1 MVAQDNPHQA
11 PLKDSEEAAALRYT
25 VAALRLLGSLGIG
38 GGFAGAVI
46 ELLWHPNSPSL
57 PWLAVFLVAVM
68 AGVGLRIEAAVQDR
82 SSR

>member
-1 MVAQDNPHQA
+1 MAAQDNPQQA
-11 PLKDSEEAAALRYT
+11 DREDFEEAAALRYT

-46 ELLWHPNSPSL
+46 ELVWHPDFPSL

-82 SSR
+82 PSR

>member
-1 MVAQDNPHQA
+1 MAAQDNPQQA
-11 PLKDSEEAAALRYT
+11 PRKDFEEAAALRYT
-25 VAALRLLGSLGIG
+25 VAALRLVGSLGIG

-46 ELLWHPNSPSL
+46 ELALHPNFPSL

-68 AGVGLRIEAAVQDR
+68 AGTGLRIEAAVQDR

>member
-1 MVAQDNPHQA
+1 MAAQDNRQQA
-11 PLKDSEEAAALRYT
+11 DREDFEEAAALRYT

-46 ELLWHPNSPSL
+46 ELVWHPNSPSL
-57 PWLAVFLVAVM
+57 PWRAVFLVAVM